1 MITRVGKASSE
12 LLDQVAALILTDD
25 DYRGEV
31 FSTSTDKTTL
41 IAALRKLGPE
51 WTILT
56 QDQTLAVFTLTE
68 TEGHGVVDHL
78 CLSLPEGI
86 PSIIS
91 ELTSR
96 LEKTPHITTISITTR
111 DTLAEGLL
119 SQGFGEKTTRT
130 NFSCHISET
139 QFMPILPLMNPGSKD
154 IPIFAK
160 LMYEAYAKNKISKYA
175 NADAAATRL
184 QQLTQ
189 NREGQFLPDCSFV
202 SGLGSNYVSACF
214 ITSSSPGTATI
225 SELFTHPL
233 YRARGLATSEIA
245 TARNRLAKR
254 NYSTLNVW
262 IDGTNDVACRL
273 FTKIGFEEKTK
284 KVTLSKKLK

>member
-12 LLDQVAALILTDD
+12 LLDRIATLILAND
-25 DYRGEV
+25 DYRVEV
-31 FSTSTDKTTL
+31 FSSTDKATL

-56 QDQTLAVFTLTE
+56 QDQTLALFTLTE
-68 TEGHGVVDHL
+68 TEGQGVVDHL
-78 CLSLPEGI
+78 CLSTPEAITGI
-86 PSIIS
+86 TS
-91 ELTSR
+91 ELTKE
-96 LEKTPHITTISITTR
+96 LQKTPITTISITTHH
-111 DTLAEGLL
+111 TLAERLM
-119 SQGFGEKTTRT
+119 SQGFIANTTLT
-130 NFSCHISET
+130 NFSSHTSET
-139 QFMPILPLMNPGSKD
+139 QFMPILPLMNPDNKD
-154 IPIFAK
+154 IPILAK
-160 LMYEAYAKNKISKYA
+160 LMHEAYAKNKTPKYA

-184 QQLTQ
+184 RRVIQ
-189 NREGQFLPDCSFV
+189 NGDGQFLPDCSFV
-202 SGLGSNYVSACF
+202 SGLGGNYVSACF

-262 IDGTNDVACRL
+262 IDETNDVACRL
-273 FTKIGFEEKTK
+273 FTKLGFQEKTK
-284 KVTLSKKLK
+284 KMTLSKKLK